1 MSDIIVLGI
10 DPSLTATGLVRLD
23 EQDGLTSRVVR
34 PRSTGVRRLIDIEQ
48 AVAQVA
54 EGVTLVALEGYA
66 FGAQAS
72 REALGELGG
81 ILKRYLYQHAI
92 PTIIV
97 PPSSVKKFAC
107 SRGNAKKDEMR
118 LAVYKKWGVDEQG
131 LRTADEVDAYVLA
144 RIALVV
150 AMRQAGREVK
160 LLQYEAEALKSL
172 REVA

>member
-10 DPSLTATGLVRLD
+10 DPSLTATGMVTLD
-23 EQDGLTSRVVR
+23 ERDGFFSRVVR
-34 PRSTGVRRLIDIEQ
+34 PRFAGVRRLIEIEQ
-48 AVAQVA
+48 AVAQAA
-54 EGVTLVALEGYA
+54 EGITLVAIEGYA

-81 ILKRYLYQHAI
+81 VLKLCLYECKV

-107 SRGNAKKDEMR
+107 GRGNAKKDELR
-118 LAVYKKWGVDEQG
+118 LAVYKKWGLDEQQ

-144 RIALVV
+144 QIALVV
-150 AMRQAGREVK
+150 ALRRAGREVE
-160 LLQYEAEALKSL
+160 LLKYEAEALKSL